1 MEINMISQ
9 TILLADD
16 SKISRMLVRDIIER
30 TDIDIEI
37 IEASNAKDALSKVAD
52 RQINIAILDLN
63 MPGMDGLMLATELLA
78 RFPILKIGLLTANVQ
93 DIVRE
98 KAKALGVTFI
108 AKPITEQK
116 ILTFIS
122 AI

>member
-16 SKISRMLVRDIIER
+16 SRISRMLVRDIIER
-30 TDIDIEI
+30 ADIEIEI

>member
-1 MEINMISQ
+1 MSYH

-16 SKISRMLVRDIIER
+16 SRISRMLVRGIIER
-30 TDIDIEI
+30 ADKEIEI
-37 IEASNAKDALSKVAD
+37 IEASNAKDALNKVAD

-98 KAKALGVTFI
+98 KAKALGITFI

-116 ILTFIS
+116 ILSFIS
-122 AI
+122 AMQ